1 MNVTSNMK
9 MYILTKNRGKSNLS
23 LNNFVFFLRRASIPR
38 IGRVLDDAFQ
48 SKTFCPVRVEGVIEE
63 LLDAAEAMVLVRVAV
78 LHEGDVGLLK
88 GPVKTKKLSKTV
100 KSIREL
106 F

>member
-23 LNNFVFFLRRASIPR
+23 LNNFVFLRRASIPR
-38 IGRVLDDAFQ
+38 TGRILDDAFH

-63 LLDAAEAMVLVRVAV
+63 LLDAAEAVVFVRVAV
-78 LHEGDVGLLK
+78 LHEGDVGLFK
-88 GPVKTKKLSKTV
+88 GPVKTKKV
-100 KSIREL
+100 GKSCQEYLRL
-106 F
+106 V

>member
-1 MNVTSNMK
+1 MNVTSNIK

-23 LNNFVFFLRRASIPR
+23 LNNFVCLRRASIPR

-63 LLDAAEAMVLVRVAV
+63 LLDAAEAVVFVRVAV
-78 LHEGDVGLLK
+78 LHEGDVGLFK
-88 GPVKTKKLSKTV
+88 GPVKTKKV
-100 KSIREL
+100 GKSCQEYLRL
-106 F
+106 V